1 MMEEIRVMSSLAMKS
16 ASELLAPRFEREEKV
31 RVSLQFVG
39 GVDIAKRLRAKEPV
53 DLVMLAANSV
63 DDFIRDGLVQP
74 GSRVDLV
81 RSIIG
86 VAVKSGAPHP
96 DISSADALRRAVD
109 AARDIGYS
117 SGPSGVYLAEVFER
131 WRIPKQKLHQTAPG
145 VPAGGL
151 LVSGEADLAF
161 QQVSELLAVKGIDL
175 VGPLPGALQLVTIFS
190 AGTPVTATNAKA
202 ARAFTTFLTSRAV
215 VPDLASCG
223 LEPA

>member
-1 MMEEIRVMSSLAMKS
+1 MTEEIHVMSSLAMKS
-16 ASELLAPRFEREEKV
+16 ASELLAPRFEQEEKV
-31 RVSLQFVG
+31 RVSMQFVG
-39 GVDIAKRLRAKEPV
+39 GADIGKRLRAREPV
-53 DLVMLAANSV
+53 DLVMLAASAV
-63 DDFIRDGLVQP
+63 DDFIREGLVQA

-86 VAVKSGAPHP
+86 VAVKSGAPRP
-96 DISSADALRRAVD
+96 DISSADAVRRAVD
-109 AARDIGYS
+109 SARVIAYS
-117 SGPSGVYLAEVFER
+117 SGPSGVYLAGVFER
-131 WRIPKQKLHQTAPG
+131 WAIPKEKLRQTAPG
-145 VPAGGL
+145 VPSGSL

-202 ARAFTTFLTSRAV
+202 ARAFTAFLTSRAV

>member
-1 MMEEIRVMSSLAMKS
+1 MTEEIRVMSSLAMKS
-16 ASELLAPRFEREEKV
+16 ACELLAPRFEREEKV
-31 RVSLQFVG
+31 RVALQFVG

-53 DLVMLAANSV
+53 DLVMLAANAV
-63 DDFIRDGLVQP
+63 DDFIREGLVQA

-86 VAVKSGAPHP
+86 AAVKSGAPHP
-96 DISSADALRRAVD
+96 DISSADALRRTVD
-109 AARDIGYS
+109 AARDIAYS
-117 SGPSGVYLAEVFER
+117 SGPSGVYLADVFER

-202 ARAFTTFLTSRAV
+202 ARAFTAFLTSRAV